1 MIDLRSDTV
10 TQPSAA
16 MREAIL
22 EAKVGDDVYG
32 DDPSV
37 LALEQRVASLLG
49 KEQGLFVSSGTQA
62 NLLALLSHC
71 QRGEEYIV
79 GQRAHA
85 YKYEAGGA
93 AVLGSIQPQP
103 LTLNA
108 DGTFNLD
115 ELVAAIKPKDFHFAR
130 TKLVCL
136 ENTIGGIPL
145 PLGYPERI
153 RAICDEHQ
161 LSLHLDGARMVN
173 AACFHNVSLSELAA
187 PFDSI
192 SLCLSKGL
200 GAPIGSVL
208 TGSQNFIDEARRW
221 RKMLGGGWRQAGL
234 LAAAG
239 QLALDNIGRTREDH
253 EKAAQ
258 LATGLT
264 GLEGINVVGHQSYTN
279 MVYVEIDHDL
289 PGLVHYLLDNG
300 VRVTS
305 GNPMRLVVHLDV
317 SATQIDKVITLL
329 RTRIQQTAS

>member
-10 TQPSAA
+10 TQPSRA
-16 MREAIL
+16 MREAML
-22 EAKVGDDVYG
+22 NAKVGDDVYR

-37 LALEQRVASLLG
+37 LALEQRVAAMLG
-49 KEQGLFVSSGTQA
+49 KEAGLFVSSGTQA

-103 LTLNA
+103 LALKT
-108 DGTFNLD
+108 DGTFDMD
-115 ELVAAIKPKDFHFAR
+115 ELEAAIKPRDIHFAR

-136 ENTIGGIPL
+136 ENTIGGVPL
-145 PLGYPERI
+145 PIGYPEKVRS
-153 RAICDEHQ
+153 ICDQHQ
-161 LSLHLDGARMVN
+161 LALHLDGARLVN
-173 AACFHNVSLSELAA
+173 AACFHEVPLSELAA

-208 TGSQNFIDEARRW
+208 VGSQAFIEEARRW

-239 QLALDNIGRTREDH
+239 QLALDNIGRTAEDH

-258 LATGLT
+258 LAAGLA
-264 GLEGINVVGHQSYTN
+264 GIERVNVLEQQTYTN

-289 PGLVHYLLDNG
+289 PDLINYLLDNG

-305 GNPMRLVVHLDV
+305 GSPMRLVVHLDV
-317 SATQIDKVITLL
+317 SAAQIDEVVALV
-329 RTRIQQTAS
+329 RARIQHTAS

>member
-10 TQPSAA
+10 TQPSVA
-16 MREAIL
+16 MREAML
-22 EAKVGDDVYG
+22 EAEVGDDVYR

-37 LALEQRVASLLG
+37 LALEQRVAAMLG
-49 KEQGLFVSSGTQA
+49 KEEGLFVSSGTQA

-71 QRGEEYIV
+71 QRGDEYIV
-79 GQRAHA
+79 GQSAHA

-103 LTLNA
+103 LSLNT

-115 ELVAAIKPKDFHFAR
+115 ELVAAIKPRDIHFAR

-136 ENTIGGIPL
+136 ENTIGGVPL
-145 PLGYPERI
+145 PLGYPEKV
-153 RAICDEHQ
+153 RAICDEYQ
-161 LSLHLDGARMVN
+161 LALHLDGARLVN
-173 AACFHNVSLSELAA
+173 AACYHDVPLSELAA

-208 TGSQNFIDEARRW
+208 VGSQNFIEEARRW

-239 QLALDNIGRTREDH
+239 QLALDNIGRTAEDH
-253 EKAAQ
+253 DKAEQ
-258 LATGLT
+258 LAARLAEI
-264 GLEGINVVGHQSYTN
+264 EGVNVLGQQAYTN

-289 PGLVHYLLDNG
+289 PDLIHYLLANG
-300 VRVTS
+300 VRVSS

-317 SATQIDKVITLL
+317 SATQIDEVVALV